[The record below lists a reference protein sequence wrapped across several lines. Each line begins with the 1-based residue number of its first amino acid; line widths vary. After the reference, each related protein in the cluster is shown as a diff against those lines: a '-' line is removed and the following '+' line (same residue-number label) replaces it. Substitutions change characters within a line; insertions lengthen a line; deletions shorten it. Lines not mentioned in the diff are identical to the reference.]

1 MLARFRQQLSS
12 LKHKWLRAFTEVETG
27 YGLLV
32 NDLQLLQHSV
42 KDAMGTP
49 IPLGGM
55 LHPLVWTGMASLKM
69 SVGLVSQAMTEQSSH
84 LANIT
89 DQQNC
94 ILTLVTHLELLQ
106 DEATTSLTSKISAHD
121 VDLCSLERRL
131 LTLVPVLQQ
140 FRWGS

>member
-42 KDAMGTP
+42 KYAMGTP
-49 IPLGGM
+49 IPLG
-55 LHPLVWTGMASLKM
+55 LVWTGMASLKM
-69 SVGLVSQAMTEQSSH
+69 SVGLVSQAMTEQASH

-94 ILTLVTHLELLQ
+94 ILTLVTHLELL
-106 DEATTSLTSKISAHD
+106 
-121 VDLCSLERRL
+121 
-131 LTLVPVLQQ
+131 
-140 FRWGS
+140 